1 MWKYFIRPL
10 FFLFDPEI
18 IHDFLIKWTKVL
30 GGAGS
35 PDMRFTSPLLEKK
48 VFGIN
53 FPNPVGLAAGFDKNA
68 EIVTSIRKL
77 GGFGFTEIGTVTPRP
92 QAGNPKKRIFRL
104 AKDDA
109 LINRLGFNNDG
120 VDAVVKR
127 LKNKKFK
134 YYNTSLPIGANI

>member
-53 FPNPVGLAAGFDKNA
+53 FPGF
-68 EIVTSIRKL
+68 V
-77 GGFGFTEIGTVTPRP
+77 
-92 QAGNPKKRIFRL
+92 
-104 AKDDA
+104 
-109 LINRLGFNNDG
+109 
-120 VDAVVKR
+120 
-127 LKNKKFK
+127 
-134 YYNTSLPIGANI
+134 SLCS